1 MHYFIYKFS
10 AYVNSSINPQKSVS
24 TNKRDMRHCGK
35 GSPMTNFDRIIDRR
49 NTSCIKWDKYKGR
62 DVIPMWVAD
71 MDFEAPVPVTNAII
85 ERARHGVFGYT
96 CEPDELSGVI
106 IDMLEKEYDWRIK
119 PSWLVWLPGLVT
131 GLNVACRTTPGKVV
145 TSIPVYPPFL
155 SAPVN
160 AGKTLITTEHVID
173 NGRYTFDFDSIDKA
187 ASKDTDMFILCNPQ
201 NPLGRVFDSEELKT
215 LAGIC
220 LKRGM
225 VICSDEIHCGL
236 VLDKNKR
243 HVPVASICEDI
254 AASTITLMAPSK
266 TFNIPGLGF
275 SFAVVPDEKIRKRFR
290 KAMDGIVP
298 HVNIFG
304 YAAGLAAYRDC
315 KDWHE
320 SLLEYLRVNRDI
332 LEKTIEQISGLSIN
346 YVEATY
352 LAWIDCRELGLQN
365 PAAFFE
371 EHGVGLSDGEFFGVK
386 GFVRLNFGCPRTV
399 LEEAL
404 DRINKTVSDLKI

>member
-1 MHYFIYKFS
+1 
-10 AYVNSSINPQKSVS
+10 
-24 TNKRDMRHCGK
+24 
-35 GSPMTNFDRIIDRR
+35 MTDFERIIDRR

-71 MDFEAPVPVTNAII
+71 MDFKAPGPVTQAII
-85 ERARHGVFGYT
+85 DRARHGVFGYT
-96 CEPDELSGVI
+96 CEPDELSDVI
-106 IDMLEKEYDWRIK
+106 IDMLEKEYSWRIK

-131 GLNVACRTTPGKVV
+131 GLNISCRVTPGKAVM

-160 AGKTLITTEHVID
+160 AGKMLVTTEHVIN
-173 NGRYTFDFDSIDKA
+173 NGNYTFNFDAIDKA
-187 ASKDTDMFILCNPQ
+187 ASEGTDMFILCNPQ
-201 NPLGRVFDSEELKT
+201 NPLGRVFSFEELNT

-220 LKRGM
+220 LRRGM

-236 VLDKNKR
+236 VLDKDKR
-243 HVPVASICEDI
+243 HVPIASLSEEI
-254 AASTITLMAPSK
+254 ASRSITLMAPSK

-275 SFAVVPDEKIRKRFR
+275 SFAVIPDEKIRKSFR

-304 YAAGLAAYRDC
+304 YEAGMAAYQKC
-315 KDWHE
+315 SGWHHD
-320 SLLEYLRVNRDI
+320 LIVYLRGNRD
-332 LEKTIEQISGLSIN
+332 LVEKAVSKIKGLSMKH
-346 YVEATY
+346 VEATY
-352 LAWIDCRELGLQN
+352 LAWIDCRELWHEN

-386 GFVRLNFGCPRTV
+386 GFVRLNFGCPRSV
-399 LEEAL
+399 LEDAL
-404 DRINKTVSDLKI
+404 GRIEQAVSALKI

>member
-1 MHYFIYKFS
+1 
-10 AYVNSSINPQKSVS
+10 
-24 TNKRDMRHCGK
+24 
-35 GSPMTNFDRIIDRR
+35 MTNFDRIIDRR

-71 MDFEAPVPVTNAII
+71 MDFEAPGPVTNAII

-96 CEPDELSGVI
+96 CEPDELEDVI
-106 IDMLEKEYDWRIK
+106 VNMLETEYTWRIK

-131 GLNVACRTTPGKVV
+131 GLNISCRAMPGKTVM

-160 AGKTLITTEHVID
+160 AGKRLVTTEHMVE
-173 NGRYTFDFDSIDKA
+173 NGSYRFEYDAIEKA
-187 ASKDTDMFILCNPQ
+187 HTKDTDMFILCNPQ
-201 NPLGRVFDSEELKT
+201 NPLGRVFSSEELNT
-215 LAGIC
+215 LAEIC
-220 LKRGM
+220 LRRGM
-225 VICSDEIHCGL
+225 IICSDEIHCGL
-236 VLDKNKR
+236 VLDKDKR
-243 HVPVASICEDI
+243 HVPIASLSEEI

-275 SFAVVPDEKIRKRFR
+275 SFAVIPDEKIRKSFK

-304 YAAGLAAYRDC
+304 YTAGLAAYRDC
-315 KDWHE
+315 KDWHD
-320 SLLEYLRVNRDI
+320 SLIEYLGENRDY
-332 LEKTIEQISGLSIN
+332 LEESISGIDGLSMN
-346 YVEATY
+346 HVEATY

-371 EHGVGLSDGEFFGVK
+371 EHGVGLSDGEFFGAK
-386 GFVRLNFGCPRTV
+386 GFVRLNFGCPRAV

-404 DRINKTVSDLKI
+404 GRIKKAVSDLEG